1 MAIIPNPIAVE
12 AKTQSNSQIPL
23 LSGSFSERVK
33 MSGEFRQFGPFA
45 QCNQA
50 GGAKGMRSF
59 NVDGGAAGIGQAQKV
74 A

>member
-1 MAIIPNPIAVE
+1 MANIPNPIAVD
-12 AKTQSNSQIPL
+12 AKILSSSQIPL

-45 QCNQA
+45 QYNQA

-59 NVDGGAAGIGQAQKV
+59 NVDGASVGIGQAQKV